1 MSLREAPIYSPPRM
15 SQQTSPM
22 TEQGYAPPTVRQF
35 GVFLDNKVGKLLEL
49 LQAFEESEVVA
60 VRAISVV
67 DSSDHA
73 VIRIICDNADA
84 GRQILRRRQF
94 SFSEVDLLIVELDE
108 KRTLTSLCLYLLG
121 AELNI
126 RFAYPVLPSPKVEG
140 AIALAVDDHTLAGQI
155 LRRKGFRLLAEDELA

>member
-1 MSLREAPIYSPPRM
+1 M
-15 SQQTSPM
+15 SQAVPPM

-49 LQAFEESEVVA
+49 LQAFEESEVVS

-73 VIRIICDNADA
+73 VVRLICDNADA
-84 GRQILRRRQF
+84 ARQMLRRRQF
-94 SFSEVDLLIVELDE
+94 SFSEVDLLVVEIDE
-108 KRTLTSLCLYLLG
+108 KRTLSAACLYLLG

-126 RFAYPVLPSPKVEG
+126 RFAYPILPSPQIDG
-140 AIALAVDDHTLAGQI
+140 AVALAVDDHTLAGQI
-155 LRRKGFRLLAEDELA
+155 LRRKHFRLIAEEDLS